1 MKKGCLSIREKS
13 AYPRHAITPAVTPV
27 VADREV
33 QTLCQVER
41 GDIVVIRHNFAITM
55 EKDDSG
61 GGSVVGKQAAANIHA
76 VCNGCIN
83 IDRIGWWLGFS
94 TFSRVKDHLQNILMI
109 HDMLLLGIFMM
120 GLGGRLLTTC
130 GSSQK
135 QGRQCPQQDD

>member
-1 MKKGCLSIREKS
+1 MYLSTNL
-13 AYPRHAITPAVTPV
+13 TPS
-27 VADREV
+27 DRRKVIEEAKV
-33 QTLCQVER
+33 LIQRGEHFIMVSTQTIEAGVDE
-41 GDIVVIRHNFAITM
+41 
-55 EKDDSG
+55 
-61 GGSVVGKQAAANIHA
+61 GSVVGKQAAANIHA